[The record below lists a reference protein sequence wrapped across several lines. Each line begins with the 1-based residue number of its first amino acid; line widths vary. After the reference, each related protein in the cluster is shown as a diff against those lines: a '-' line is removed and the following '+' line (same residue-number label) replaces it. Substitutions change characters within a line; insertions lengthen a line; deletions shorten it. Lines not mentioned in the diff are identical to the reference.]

1 MPAAKRRSAAAAAV
15 LLSAALLAGP
25 GASAAPP
32 GWTLTLEDTFDGPA
46 LNASLWTVASNMT
59 HGPNE
64 LQLYLDDEVYLEGG
78 ALVLRTRRRSA
89 NLNATFVYNYTSG
102 WVDMNFKFGQRE
114 GRWEVVAK
122 LPDPACEAI
131 WPAIWL
137 MNCGGGGGAGAT
149 GGACSGSE
157 ACWPTAGEVDILEM
171 VGQQQNSSA
180 LATYHWAAECGVDE
194 YDGRQGVYPNVT
206 GGAAP
211 IDFSQAFHVFA
222 LEWNATALSWFVDGE
237 HVITR
242 TAGEPRS
249 LFMPP
254 SPMYLILN
262 TAVAWWFKSPPT
274 WADTVY
280 FRIDSVR
287 VFERTPPTAASAAD
301 R

>member
-1 MPAAKRRSAAAAAV
+1 MAAIPCTRRPAA
-15 LLSAALLAGP
+15 LLVALLAGLVT
-25 GASAAPP
+25 AAPPP
-32 GWTLTLEDTFDGPA
+32 GWTLTLEDTFEGAA
-46 LNASLWTVASNMT
+46 LNASLWSVASNMT

-64 LQLYLDDEVYLEGG
+64 LQLYLEDEVYLEGG

-102 WVDMNFKFGQRE
+102 WVDMDKKFGQRE

-137 MNCGGGGGAGAT
+137 MNCGAGGAGGAGAGAVAA

-180 LATYHWAAECGVDE
+180 LGTYHWAKECGVDE

-211 IDFSQAFHVFA
+211 IDFSQAFHEFA
-222 LEWNATALSWFVDGE
+222 LEWNATSLSWFVDGQ

-242 TAGEPRS
+242 TTGDPTS

-254 SPMYLILN
+254 APMYLILN
-262 TAVAWWFKSPPT
+262 TAVAWWFKTPPT
-274 WADTVY
+274 WSQDVY

-287 VFERTPPTAASAAD
+287 VYERTAPGTLF
-301 R
+301 